1 MSRELVPLN
10 QPVFDQLHPN
20 VYWTAVG
27 LVAWFVVS
35 AWVFFDRGGQTAL
48 SLAFVTVL
56 LLMAVGLPWLL
67 SLIWRKYRMPG
78 EQRSRKLPFR
88 DWRSGEFAV
97 WQAKLRGMQA
107 AIDILLPLAAVAFG
121 LTAIGIVFA
130 IVSATSP

>member
-1 MSRELVPLN
+1 MSGELVPHN
-10 QPVFDQLHPN
+10 RPVFDQLHPN
-20 VYWTAVG
+20 VYWTAIG

-35 AWVFFDRGGQTAL
+35 AWVFFDHGGQIGL
-48 SLAFVTVL
+48 SLTFVTVL
-56 LLMAVGLPWLL
+56 LLMAVGLPCLL

-78 EQRSRKLPFR
+78 EQQRQLPFR

-97 WQAKLRGMQA
+97 WQARLRGLHA

>member
-1 MSRELVPLN
+1 MSRELVTHN
-10 QPVFDQLHPN
+10 RPVFDQLHRN
-20 VYWTAVG
+20 VYWAAIG

-35 AWVFFDRGGQTAL
+35 AWVFFDHGGQTAL

-78 EQRSRKLPFR
+78 EQPRRLPFR

-97 WQAKLRGMQA
+97 WQARLHGLHA